1 MLSTFSLEFLA
12 STVLST
18 FSLDTIFKFL
28 ASTVLVIVDL
38 CKTSTLR
45 FVNLKTLVALRAIPN
60 PSTYL

>member
-18 FSLDTIFKFL
+18 FSLDTIFKSL

-38 CKTSTLR
+38 CKISTLR
-45 FVNLKTLVALRAIPN
+45 FVNLKTLVALRAMPN